1 MRRALAVAA
10 LGVALVAP
18 AALAGCSGDSGPTS
32 APSAST
38 STGTEAPSAS
48 TSGSPATPSGTAPP
62 TAVAAP
68 RPPVRACYRF
78 NRDAAVAPTSDTRPV
93 SCARLHTA
101 VTYAVGSLDTVV
113 VGHLLA
119 VDSRRVRAQPA
130 RACPP
135 LLRSYLGGTRERLR
149 LSMLRAVWFTPTV
162 EESDAGA
169 DWFRCDVVALAGP
182 DRLAWL
188 DGTLRGALSRP
199 AGESYAMCGTAEPG
213 RPDFERVP
221 CGARHSWRAVRTVS
235 LAAEAGPKGVYP
247 GAAAARAAGQQICK
261 DVGQRASSD
270 KLNFSWG
277 YEWPSATQWS
287 GGQTYGLC
295 WIPD

>member
-1 MRRALAVAA
+1 M
-10 LGVALVAP
+10 
-18 AALAGCSGDSGPTS
+18 
-32 APSAST
+32 
-38 STGTEAPSAS
+38 
-48 TSGSPATPSGTAPP
+48 
-62 TAVAAP
+62 
-68 RPPVRACYRF
+68 RACYRF

-101 VTYAVGSLDTVV
+101 VTYAVGTLDTVV

-135 LLRSYLGGTRERLR
+135 LLRSYLGGTREQLR

-188 DGTLRGALSRP
+188 DGTLRGALAGRRARRTRCAAPRSP
-199 AGESYAMCGTAEPG
+199 AG
-213 RPDFERVP
+213 
-221 CGARHSWRAVRTVS
+221 RTSSGS
-235 LAAEAGPKGVYP
+235 LAAPGTRGARCARSPWPPRPGRRAPTPVPRPPGPP
-247 GAAAARAAGQQICK
+247 GSRSARTS
-261 DVGQRASSD
+261 ASAPRSD